1 MINHE
6 ISRIITG
13 NFLNLNGIKSLRNKE
28 ITSSNVNWIG
38 AWYMI
43 YAIGALVNFCLAILV
58 MQFSPSLI
66 LNKTNSN
73 EEFDSTSNTNSRN
86 DKLYEIKSFKDH
98 MRIFLQ
104 DAKTILSNRIFLFIV
119 ICTTCETFLIKG
131 FSSYLTKYLE
141 YEYRLPA
148 STATI
153 ITGIIG
159 FISMIGGALLGSY
172 LIGKYK
178 WTIKECSKFI
188 AFILFITSFLFLGI
202 LIHCEQ
208 EVYFNGDSDLF
219 QESKCD
225 CDSNR
230 FYPVC
235 YENKYLFQTPCF
247 AGCKT
252 QTSNKEYTDCSVL
265 ENLINVNRTQEV
277 SVLREC
283 SRPAKHCKANLV
295 VVGFIGL
302 AVLFLSAII
311 ILPLLRVI
319 LESVSLE
326 NQSFALGIR
335 SFITKLFGNLIFI

>member
-1 MINHE
+1 MN
-6 ISRIITG
+6 
-13 NFLNLNGIKSLRNKE
+13 
-28 ITSSNVNWIG
+28 SSNVNWIG

-43 YAIGALVNFCLAILV
+43 YAIGALVNFFLALLV
-58 MQFSPSLI
+58 SQFSPRLT
-66 LNKTNSN
+66 LNKNNIPTN
-73 EEFDSTSNTNSRN
+73 EIETTRN
-86 DKLYEIKSFKDH
+86 DEKKSIKDH
-98 MRIFLQ
+98 LVVFTK
-104 DAKTILSNRIFLFIV
+104 DAKMILSNKIFLFIV

-172 LIGKYK
+172 LISKYK

-188 AFILFITSFLFLGI
+188 TFILFITSFLFLGM
-202 LIHCEQ
+202 LIHCKQ
-208 EVYFNGDSDLF
+208 EIYFNSDSQLF
-219 QESKCD
+219 KESHCD

-235 YENKYLFQTPCF
+235 YKEKYLFQTPCF

-252 QTSNKEYTDCSVL
+252 QIENNKYKDCIVL
-265 ENLINVNRTQEV
+265 EKLIKINETQEKPY
-277 SVLREC
+277 LREC
-283 SRPAKHCKANLV
+283 SRPASHCKNNLV
-295 VVGFIGL
+295 IVGFIGL

-335 SFITKLFGNLIFI
+335 SFITKLFGNLLLIYDSKLYFYHLYLISQENILKR